1 MKFLPFTSVTR
12 WLLVVIGCVVLA
24 TAQPMSADENSPAAP
39 ARSASGTTKTED
51 SGRSASGTTP
61 EKTPAPTVTLP
72 DTTPGTAAT
81 PAPSVTPSP
90 APAAAPANA
99 GKIIYP
105 KAADTDPD
113 RTIDGKTTGSSSR
126 SYLLVVAFLLAGAGA
141 WVLMQKR
148 RGVSVVTRGPR
159 KLNVDETRPLGNRQY
174 LVVASYED
182 KKFLL
187 GVTAGQI
194 QMLAKLD
201 EGEGEP

>member
-1 MKFLPFTSVTR
+1 MKFPPFTSVTR
-12 WLLVVIGCVVLA
+12 WLLVVIGCAVLA
-24 TAQPMSADENSPAAP
+24 TAQPMSAEQNSATA
-39 ARSASGTTKTED
+39 ASGN
-51 SGRSASGTTP
+51 APGTTT

-72 DTTPGTAAT
+72 DSTPGAAAPTPAAT
-81 PAPSVTPSP
+81 PAPT
-90 APAAAPANA
+90 PAAAPANA

-113 RTIDGKTTGSSSR
+113 RTLDGKATAGSSR
-126 SYLLVVAFLLAGAGA
+126 SYLLVIALLLAGVGA
-141 WVLMQKR
+141 WVLVQKQ
-148 RGVSVVTRGPR
+148 RGVAVVARGPR

-194 QMLAKLD
+194 QLLAKLD
-201 EGEGEP
+201 EEGEGGS